1 MQMKKLQVIT
11 ERFVVNNIQWLLSFF
26 LVLQLLLPTNFTY
39 VKFDSQTGNWRE
51 KLAIKHLKSSLTKEV
66 SKFCS
71 VQ

>member
-1 MQMKKLQVIT
+1 MVI
-11 ERFVVNNIQWLLSFF
+11 IFF

-39 VKFDSQTGNWRE
+39 VKFDSQAGNWRE